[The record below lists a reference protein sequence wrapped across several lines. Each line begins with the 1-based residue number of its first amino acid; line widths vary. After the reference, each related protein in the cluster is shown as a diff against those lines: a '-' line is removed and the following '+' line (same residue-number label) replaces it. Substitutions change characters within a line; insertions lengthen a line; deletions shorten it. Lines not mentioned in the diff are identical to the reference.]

1 MALTPND
8 IRNYELSTQMRGY
21 HKEEVDDL
29 LEAIATA
36 MEADKQANLKLS
48 MEVDNLKQ
56 QLTALKEHE
65 DVIKGAAI
73 DARRNA
79 DQAIKAAKAEAEKVL
94 SKARAESER
103 IMASHQQALAENK
116 AKVERAEQI
125 KDTYLQQLRDLI
137 ESHLGMVENVD
148 METPE
153 LPETPQ
159 QTSSTQV
166 VDRTEEAP
174 RHADDTANSDLPE
187 MSEEEVSA
195 LDSVLP
201 SDAGDDESEGNIEVT
216 DSSEVDRDTMETVG
230 SEKHKEEPEA
240 AEEANAADKIVEV
253 GRAPE
258 PGEQPSGSQPTGE
271 AEPQANVETQEPQAQ
286 AGPGEQPDE
295 SQHTAPLAD
304 GDEEGAQEAVDPELA
319 EALKAYQDKVKKASD
334 GRVDEDTMPPAP
346 RGQTYEEASHDVAE
360 EVPPGFVTAGQEADQ
375 QAREATDKV
384 PTPASQGTREA
395 QPQPATQPDAST
407 SGVSP
412 DRLAEELDAVVA
424 KFEEEMDKAA
434 QNK

>member
-1 MALTPND
+1 
-8 IRNYELSTQMRGY
+8 
-21 HKEEVDDL
+21 
-29 LEAIATA
+29 
-36 MEADKQANLKLS
+36 
-48 MEVDNLKQ
+48 
-56 QLTALKEHE
+56 
-65 DVIKGAAI
+65 
-73 DARRNA
+73 
-79 DQAIKAAKAEAEKVL
+79 
-94 SKARAESER
+94 
-103 IMASHQQALAENK
+103 
-116 AKVERAEQI
+116 
-125 KDTYLQQLRDLI
+125 
-137 ESHLGMVENVD
+137 
-148 METPE
+148 
-153 LPETPQ
+153 
-159 QTSSTQV
+159 
-166 VDRTEEAP
+166 
-174 RHADDTANSDLPE
+174 

-384 PTPASQGTREA
+384 PTQTSQGTRA
-395 QPQPATQPDAST
+395 TQPQPATQPEAST
-407 SGVSP
+407 SDVSP